1 MLFKSSA
8 GRMERI
14 HGAFISDHEI
24 NAVIDF
30 WKYKQPVPEQVDLT
44 QWRQEQHGANGNGM
58 ADDISQDP
66 LYEEAVQSVMSSGK
80 ASISMI
86 QRQMRIGFN
95 RAARFIE
102 QMERDGIIGPQEG
115 SKPRA
120 VLRQ

>member
-1 MLFKSSA
+1 
-8 GRMERI
+8 
-14 HGAFISDHEI
+14 
-24 NAVIDF
+24 
-30 WKYKQPVPEQVDLT
+30 
-44 QWRQEQHGANGNGM
+44 
-58 ADDISQDP
+58 
-66 LYEEAVQSVMSSGK
+66 MSSGK